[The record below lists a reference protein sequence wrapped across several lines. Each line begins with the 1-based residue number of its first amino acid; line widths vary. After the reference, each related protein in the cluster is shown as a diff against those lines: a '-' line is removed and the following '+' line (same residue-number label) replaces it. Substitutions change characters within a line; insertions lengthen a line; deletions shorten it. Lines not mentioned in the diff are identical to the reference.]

1 MNQKAARAKAY
12 LKEGCPYSFKY
23 LLFMAEA
30 GLLDRVEAIRCD
42 PDSLDFEG
50 TTDMLAAATGK
61 AAMFPTVEIEPGR
74 YLSDSD
80 RLIEYYAQ
88 GANVRRRTFPRS
100 PSTRKRY
107 FRSSTSCIA
116 NTSEPIIFVTIGALS
131 ALPFLFGTCST
142 ACATSSKRTM
152 LSCYGDLI
160 RG

>member
-42 PDSLDFEG
+42 PDSLDFEA

-61 AAMFPTVEIEPGR
+61 SAMFPTVEIEPGR

-88 GANVRRRTFPRS
+88 AANVSPRDLPAFTFYKETVFPQLDELHR
-100 PSTRKRY
+100 
-107 FRSSTSCIA
+107 
-116 NTSEPIIFVTIGALS
+116 EHQ
-131 ALPFLFGTCST
+131 
-142 ACATSSKRTM
+142 
-152 LSCYGDLI
+152 
-160 RG
+160 